1 MQKTNNQS
9 LIKYVL
15 AFLIPLIFLLS
26 LKWNA
31 DSAMN
36 LFENMDMYFDS
47 DVARVISNL
56 EDNGKISHDRSRTHP
71 YFSIFAVTVSKAGV
85 YLGIQNVA
93 FPIYKL
99 VFGTLGA
106 FLFWLFVYKNTNTMQ
121 AFASLTLLLCTMSFR
136 VWAAVPETF
145 LFSFFT
151 LMLALNL
158 MQLKAKPEYVLL
170 STLAGTTTNL
180 FLGLVHLLLEYKNK
194 TVILKILLSFILLA
208 IMLAIIQQAI
218 YPTAAHFF
226 DIYAQKKE
234 LKHFVESLS
243 STQFRVFDFFI
254 SGFIVPLS
262 SEIKLP
268 VTTAS
273 LWQEFFSVTF
283 LSSKRMMLLTM
294 LTMSTLVLTYL
305 MALYAFIKSN
315 HKSTISKSILI
326 FIGFELILHLV
337 YGADPF
343 LYSLNFTPLIII
355 FMSLHQPEKLKP
367 FVPFLMVFLALL
379 VQRFNFIDPNLFAKY
394 FF

>member
-1 MQKTNNQS
+1 MQKTNNHAS
-9 LIKYVL
+9 IKYIL
-15 AFLIPLIFLLS
+15 ALLIPFIFLLS

-31 DSAMN
+31 DSAIN
-36 LFENMDMYFDS
+36 SYENMDMYFGA

-56 EDNGKISHDRSRTHP
+56 EDNGKISHDRNRTHP
-71 YFSIFAVTVSKAGV
+71 YFSIAAVTVSKAGV
-85 YLGIQNVA
+85 YLGIHNIA

-99 VFGTLGA
+99 IFGTLGA
-106 FLFWLFVYKNTNTMQ
+106 FFFWLFVYKNTNTIQ
-121 AFASLTLLLCTMSFR
+121 AFASLALLMTTMSFR

-158 MQLKAKPEYVLL
+158 MHLKARPEYVLL

-180 FLGLVHLLLEYKNK
+180 FLGLMYLLLEYKNR
-194 TVILKILLSFILLA
+194 TIILKILLSFILLA
-208 IMLAIIQQAI
+208 IMIAIIQQSI

-234 LKHFVESLS
+234 LKHFVESFS

-283 LSSKRMMLLTM
+283 LSSKRMMLLTI
-294 LTMSTLVLTYL
+294 LTIATLVMVYL

-326 FIGFELILHLV
+326 FIGFELLLHLV
-337 YGADPF
+337 YGDDPF

-355 FMSLHQPEKLKP
+355 FMSLHQPEKLKSFAP
-367 FVPFLMVFLALL
+367 YIFVLLAFL
-379 VQRFNFIDPNLFAKY
+379 VQRYNFYDSYLFAKY

>member
-1 MQKTNNQS
+1 MQNTNNQS

-15 AFLIPLIFLLS
+15 AFLIPFIFLLS
-26 LKWNA
+26 LNWNA
-31 DSAMN
+31 DSAIN
-36 LFENMDMYFDS
+36 SYENMDMYFGA
-47 DVARVISNL
+47 DVARVIDNL
-56 EDNGKISHDRSRTHP
+56 EDNEKISHYRDRTHP
-71 YFSIFAVTVSKAGV
+71 YFSIIAVTVSKAGV
-85 YLGIQNVA
+85 YLGIHNIA

-99 VFGTLGA
+99 IFGTLGA

-121 AFASLTLLLCTMSFR
+121 AFASLALLMTTMSFR

-158 MQLKAKPEYVLL
+158 MQLKAKPEFVLL
-170 STLAGTTTNL
+170 STLAGTITNL
-180 FLGLVHLLLEYKNK
+180 FLGLMYLLLEYKNK
-194 TVILKILLSFILLA
+194 TIILKILFSFILFA
-208 IMLAIIQQAI
+208 IITSIIQQSI
-218 YPTAAHFF
+218 YPTSTHFF
-226 DIYAQKKE
+226 DIFAHKE
-234 LKHFVESLS
+234 ELRYVAKNLS
-243 STQFRVFDFFI
+243 SVQFRLYDFFI

-268 VTTAS
+268 ITTAS
-273 LWQEFFSVTF
+273 LWQEFFRVTI
-283 LSSKRMMLLTM
+283 LSSIEVIILTI
-294 LTMSTLVLTYL
+294 LTIITLAMVYL

-337 YGADPF
+337 YGDNPF

>member
-1 MQKTNNQS
+1 MLNTNNKT

-15 AFLIPLIFLLS
+15 AFLIPFVFLLS

-31 DSAMN
+31 DSAIN
-36 LFENMDMYFDS
+36 AYENMDMYFDA

-56 EDNGKISHDRSRTHP
+56 EDNGKISHDRNRTHP
-71 YFSIFAVTVSKAGV
+71 YFSLFAVTVSKAGV
-85 YLGIQNVA
+85 YLGVPNIA

-99 VFGTLGA
+99 IFGTFGA
-106 FLFWLFVYKNTNTMQ
+106 FLFWLFIYKNTNTMQ
-121 AFASLTLLLCTMSFR
+121 AFASLALLLTTMSFR
-136 VWAAVPETF
+136 VWSAIPETF

-158 MQLKAKPEYVLL
+158 MHLKARPEYVLL

-180 FLGLVHLLLEYKNK
+180 FLGLVHLLLEYKNR
-194 TVILKILLSFILLA
+194 TIILKILLSFILLA
-208 IMLAIIQQAI
+208 IMIAIIQQSI

-234 LKHFVESLS
+234 LKHLVDSFS

-273 LWQEFFSVTF
+273 LWHEFYSVTF
-283 LSSKRMMLLTM
+283 TSSKRMMLLTM

-305 MALYAFIKSN
+305 MALYAFIKIN
-315 HKSTISKSILI
+315 HKSAISISILI
-326 FIGFELILHLV
+326 FIGFELLLHLV
-337 YGADPF
+337 YGDYPF

-355 FMSLHQPEKLKP
+355 FMSLHQPEKLKTFAP
-367 FVPFLMVFLALL
+367 HIFVLLAFL
-379 VQRFNFIDPNLFAKY
+379 VQRFNFYDPNLFAKY